1 MNKLR
6 IITSLNYTK
15 LEERINEIGDTFKIL
30 GVSLSEADNGR
41 LKVAAVLLEENIAIV
56 SNNSSAPKT
65 IEASLNNIRIYKEF
79 DGLRL
84 VVAIEGKD
92 FVAGNGGGIFDLIV
106 AIKDIQTQYHNETGN
121 YISFGGID
129 FNKVYTQHVPHISR

>member
-6 IITSLNYTK
+6 IITALNFSH

-30 GVSLSEADNGR
+30 SVSLSEADHGR
-41 LKVAAVLLEENIAIV
+41 LKVAAVLLEENINVV
-56 SNNSSAPKT
+56 SNNQSAPKT
-65 IEASLNNIRIYKEF
+65 IEANLNNIRIYKEF

-84 VVAIEGKD
+84 VVAIEGQD
-92 FVAGNGGGIFDLIV
+92 FVAGNGGGIFDLFV

-121 YISFGGID
+121 NISFENID
-129 FNKVYTQHVPHISR
+129 FNKVYTQHVQHIRR

>member
-6 IITSLNYTK
+6 IITALNFSH

-30 GVSLSEADNGR
+30 SVSLSDADHGR
-41 LKVAAVLLEENIAIV
+41 VKVAAVLLEEPIAIQ
-56 SNNSSAPKT
+56 SNNSPTPKT

-79 DGLRL
+79 DGIRL

-92 FVAGNGGGIFDLIV
+92 FIAGNGGGIFDLV
-106 AIKDIQTQYHNETGN
+106 DAINDIQTQYYNETGN
-121 YISFGGID
+121 NISFDNVD
-129 FNKVYTQHVPHISR
+129 FSKVYTQHVPHISR

>member
-6 IITSLNYTK
+6 IITALNFSH

-30 GVSLSEADNGR
+30 SVSLSEADHGR
-41 LKVAAVLLEENIAIV
+41 LKVAAVLLEEQVIIA
-56 SNNSSAPKT
+56 SNNSSTQKT

-84 VVAIEGKD
+84 VVAIEGQD
-92 FVAGNGGGIFDLIV
+92 FVAGNGGGIFDLV
-106 AIKDIQTQYHNETGN
+106 DAIKDIQAQYNNETGN
-121 YISFGGID
+121 SISFDNVD
-129 FNKVYTQHVPHISR
+129 FSKVYTQHVPHVSR